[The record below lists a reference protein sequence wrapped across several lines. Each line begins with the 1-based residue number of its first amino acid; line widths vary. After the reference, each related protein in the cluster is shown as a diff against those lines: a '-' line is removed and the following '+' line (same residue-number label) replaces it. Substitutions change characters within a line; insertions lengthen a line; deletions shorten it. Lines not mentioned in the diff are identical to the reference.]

1 MLVQGVMTRNVVT
14 VSPDT
19 SAIDALRIMKEHGFS
34 RLPVVDN
41 GRLVGLVTE
50 RRLERI
56 KPPTTT
62 PRLWQITY
70 LFYQLSHTTAGG
82 VMRKKV
88 VTVKPTDTVEY
99 AVAKA
104 QSARVGTLIVL
115 DNDKIVGICTTT
127 DFFYKI
133 VNPTLGLGESG
144 IRILINGGGDS
155 KSAEKII
162 SCINRLGVGI
172 KLIWTSPSS
181 TAKENDI
188 TLQLDTKDVT
198 KVIKE
203 LEKLGYSA
211 SIRAR

>member
-34 RLPVVDN
+34 RLPVVDK
-41 GRLVGLVTE
+41 GRLVGVVTE

-144 IRILINGGGDS
+144 IRILINGGGDG